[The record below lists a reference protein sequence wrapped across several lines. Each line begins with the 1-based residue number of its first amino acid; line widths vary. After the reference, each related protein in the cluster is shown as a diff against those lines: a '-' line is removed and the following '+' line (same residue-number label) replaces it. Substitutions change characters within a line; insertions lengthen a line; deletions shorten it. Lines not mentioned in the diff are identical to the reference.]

1 MRLEADNRA
10 LGERLFQAGGTID
23 ELTDFRIRALARIAA
38 QHDEIQRLRTAAFSN
53 PTVTR
58 LPPPRQQVI
67 SPC

>member
-10 LGERLFQAGGTID
+10 LSERLAQASGTID
-23 ELTDFRIRALARIAA
+23 ELTDFRIRALATIAA

-53 PTVTR
+53 PTVTG